1 VCFWGVRGG
10 IACPGPDTA
19 RYGGNTACI
28 EVRVG
33 GHTLIFDGGTGI
45 RKLGHALDARAPVDA
60 DILFSRT
67 NLERIGGIP
76 FFTAAYNP
84 INQFRVWAGHL
95 EPHQGVQEVLARLMT
110 EPVFPVP
117 IGIMGARIEFNDFR
131 AGETLEPAPG
141 VRVRS
146 ALLNPS
152 LPLAG
157 YRIEWDGRSL
167 GYVSDLI
174 AGDEAAVRELL
185 ADTDVAILDMA
196 ENVPGP
202 GSAGGSAEASA
213 GDWRDGARLCDAA
226 GAKRYVVFHHH
237 PDNDD
242 AAMDRIAAEAEALR
256 PGTVV
261 AREGMTLTL

>member
-1 VCFWGVRGG
+1 MAEKDSFEVCFWGVRGG
-10 IACPGPDTA
+10 IACPGPDTV
-19 RYGGNTACI
+19 RYGGNTACV

-33 GHTLIFDGGTGI
+33 RHTLIFDGGTGI

-60 DILFSRT
+60 DVLFSRT

-95 EPHQGVQEVLARLMT
+95 EPHKSVHDVLSGLMT

-167 GYVSDLI
+167 AYVADLI
-174 AGDEAAVRELL
+174 VDQDGDEAAVRGLL
-185 ADTDVAILDMA
+185 ADADVAILDLA
-196 ENVPGP
+196 ENVPG
-202 GSAGGSAEASA
+202 A

-226 GAKRYVVFHHH
+226 GVKTYVVFHHH